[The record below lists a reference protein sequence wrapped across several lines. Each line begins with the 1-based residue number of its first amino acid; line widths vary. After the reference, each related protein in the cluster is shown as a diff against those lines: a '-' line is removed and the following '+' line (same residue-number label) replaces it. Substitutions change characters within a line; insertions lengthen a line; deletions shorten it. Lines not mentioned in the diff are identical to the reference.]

1 MDKILVIVYVPMID
15 EKFELFIPLNKKVGT
30 VKKLLITGIN
40 QLSEIDLQ
48 SPIGFCL
55 QDKETGTIYDENKT
69 VLENKIE
76 NSTEMLLI

>member
-30 VKKLLITGIN
+30 IKKLLITGIN